1 MPKPQALVVALAV
14 VAVLAGSSSILA
26 AAEFSPAV
34 PSLPSPKARQDLPL
48 TIDADR
54 MEYLEQEHRTVAD
67 GNAVLQYGTTHLTA
81 DHLVYDKLTGR
92 LQADG
97 HVVFE
102 QGAQRIVMDRLDYN
116 LFDQRGVM
124 YRVDMLIPVTKE
136 HLQLEESPYRLIA
149 RRLERRAD
157 GSFHAE
163 EAAFTTCDT
172 VCERG
177 APPWQFEAHR
187 LRAVLDGYLVASG
200 VTLKIKGTPVVYLPW
215 FAYPLQNRQS
225 GLLIPSLGYNSS
237 QGFHY
242 VQPFYWAIGRSQD
255 ATVSLDLRTSLG
267 IGVDTEYRY
276 RLTETAKG
284 LLDLNYFHAWTT
296 GDNFLAYRV
305 EHRQHWLGNRLQLQ
319 WDVNLVNRKDYF
331 TVLSFSALDRSQLG
345 LVSVGS
351 LTYRLDRQFFYLTA
365 EYTQE
370 LVSSNQL
377 NVQRLP
383 EVGYRLVNARL
394 GPLPLY
400 ANMQATVVN
409 FYEGS
414 NFEVFGG
421 TDGKEELRADL
432 FPTLTGRFE
441 PLPGLIVTP
450 AAGVRATYYRSRS
463 LIPEGSVTRQVVNA
477 SLRADTQLIRHY
489 GAITHLVE
497 PALLYEYVHQ
507 MNTVDVPQFDE
518 VDSIPEKRHVT
529 LMLTNRL
536 RRSGAPPAV
545 PPSTASTTSTEKD
558 VVREKDAASHAG
570 LGDLLWIKLTESY
583 ALNNRGDLNSTG
595 RPFTDLRIQAESR
608 PWPML
613 SMKMESFVNFYEE
626 GLTVMN
632 SQVRATPADWLVLTA
647 GEHYTHFGEVPQ
659 RGDLYS
665 AETSMVTDQVGGSQR
680 IKAVNWGG
688 QVILP
693 WRISLATKAQYDIEH
708 SQVSELTTAIRLHGA
723 CNECWTVMVGYQQ
736 LVGRHQVL
744 FLITLRG
751 LSSADSGVFKGLFS
765 DESGR

>member
-1 MPKPQALVVALAV
+1 MPKPQTLVVALAV
-14 VAVLAGSSSILA
+14 VAVLAGSSSLLA
-26 AAEFSPAV
+26 AAESSPAG
-34 PSLPSPKARQDLPL
+34 PSPPSPKARQDLPL

-54 MEYLEQEHRTVAD
+54 LEYLEQENRTVAD

-81 DHLVYDKLTGR
+81 DHLVYDKHTGR

-102 QGAQRIVMDRLDYN
+102 QGAQRMVMDRLDYN
-116 LFDQRGVM
+116 LFDQTGVM
-124 YRVDMLIPVTKE
+124 YQVDMLISMNKD
-136 HLQLEESPYRLIA
+136 HLRLEESPYRLIA

-163 EAAFTTCDT
+163 GAAFTTCDT

-200 VTLKIKGTPVVYLPW
+200 VTLKIKGTPVVYVPW

-225 GLLIPSLGYNSS
+225 GLLIPSVGYNSS
-237 QGFHY
+237 QGVHY
-242 VQPFYWAIGRSQD
+242 VQPLYWVIGRSQD
-255 ATVSLDLRTSLG
+255 ATISLDLRTSLG

-284 LLDLNYFHAWTT
+284 LLDLNYFHDWTT
-296 GDNFLAYRV
+296 GDNFLAYHA
-305 EHRQHWLGNRLQLQ
+305 EHRQNWLGNRLQLQ
-319 WDVNLVNRKDYF
+319 WDVNLVDRKDYF
-331 TVLSFSALDRSQLG
+331 TVLSFSALDRSQIG
-345 LVSVGS
+345 LESVGS
-351 LTYRLDRQFFYLTA
+351 LTYRLDHQFFYLTV

-383 EVGYRLVNARL
+383 EVGYRLVNTRL

-400 ANMQATVVN
+400 ANLQATVVN
-409 FYEGS
+409 FYKGS
-414 NFEVFGG
+414 NFSVFGG
-421 TDGKEELRADL
+421 TDGQEELRADL
-432 FPTLTGRFE
+432 YPTLTGRFE
-441 PLPGLIVTP
+441 PLTGLIVTP
-450 AAGVRATYYRSRS
+450 AAGVRETYYRSRS
-463 LIPEGSVTRQVVNA
+463 LIPGDSVTRQVVNA
-477 SLRADTQLIRHY
+477 SLQADMQLIRSY
-489 GAITHLVE
+489 GALTHLVE

-507 MNTVDVPQFDE
+507 MNSVDVPQFDE

-545 PPSTASTTSTEKD
+545 PPPSSSTKSSEKD
-558 VVREKDAASHAG
+558 VVSHAG

-583 ALNNRGDLNSTG
+583 ALNNRGDLNSSG
-595 RPFTDLRIQAESR
+595 RPFTDLRIQAVSR
-608 PWPML
+608 PWSVV
-613 SMKMESFVNFYEE
+613 SMEMESFVNFYEE

-632 SQVRATPADWLVLTA
+632 SQVRATPANWLVLTA
-647 GEHYTHFGEVPQ
+647 GEHYTHFGEVPE

-665 AETSMVTDQVGGSQR
+665 AETSMVTDPIGGSQR

-688 QVILP
+688 QVNLP

-708 SQVSELTTAIRLHGA
+708 SHVTELTAAIRWQGA
-723 CNECWTVMVGYQQ
+723 CNQCWTAMVGYQQ

-751 LSSADSGVFKGLFS
+751 LSSTDSGVFKGLFS
-765 DESGR
+765 D